1 MHLPLEDTEEQ
12 HRFWTHVDQ
21 QKINKSLLFWV
32 FFLNSKVVL
41 QQGEEMIYVDLISPL

>member
-12 HRFWTHVDQ
+12 HGFWTHVDQ
-21 QKINKSLLFWV
+21 QKINKGLLFLS
-32 FFLNSKVVL
+32 FNSKVVL